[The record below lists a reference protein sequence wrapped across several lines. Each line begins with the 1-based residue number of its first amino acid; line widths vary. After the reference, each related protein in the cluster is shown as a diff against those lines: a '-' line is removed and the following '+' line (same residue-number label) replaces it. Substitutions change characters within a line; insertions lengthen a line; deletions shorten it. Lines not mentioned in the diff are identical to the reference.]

1 MRGGRRG
8 EQEQTDASG
17 EAQIP
22 PGRHSS
28 SVSTTEDLDRQ
39 LSMGEGSALLRP
51 NRGLTNSSSDA
62 LFGLAIHE
70 LTGKIR
76 LANILAATA
85 AILTTMASLILR
97 LATLKLYKLVL
108 SCSLAGLSAML
119 LLVEVLQVWNISS
132 RANHFLHENFGYLYN
147 PLPKAVYIVFLSTLS
162 LCLGDLSEFIIAAV
176 YFCSAVV
183 QILLWCQNAEYR
195 NMYQDDTNDDG
206 AEPSVITPKQQA
218 PISWSNYSLEE
229 TSSLSATAN
238 SSW

>member
-1 MRGGRRG
+1 
-8 EQEQTDASG
+8 
-17 EAQIP
+17 
-22 PGRHSS
+22 
-28 SVSTTEDLDRQ
+28 
-39 LSMGEGSALLRP
+39 
-51 NRGLTNSSSDA
+51 
-62 LFGLAIHE
+62 
-70 LTGKIR
+70 
-76 LANILAATA
+76 
-85 AILTTMASLILR
+85 MASLILR

-162 LCLGDLSEFIIAAV
+162 LCLGDLFEFIIAAV

-183 QILLWCQNAEYR
+183 QILLWCQNSEYR